1 MFANLIAR
9 IAEGAKAAEDLRNGV
24 VAELETLAVA
34 DHGPAVAVPGPA
46 VAVPGPAVAVQEP
59 AVAGQEPADADPDDA
74 EMDVDSPSVPPAGMP
89 WETDFFHSICLD
101 MHVLTGYLQ
110 INAANAKTVER
121 VVKDWSSKVVVEG
134 ASQAFERELE
144 TEISGGKV
152 PRKTKR
158 NTQTVER
165 ISRDVVIA
173 MRHEDYTTT
182 TNIRHS
188 NFRNSFTARK
198 VSPEYTNGRAGTP
211 ALKGPIVKF
220 FSNGRFQAAGWKTVP
235 ACERFI
241 EDVRKR
247 LGLPPV
253 DKARHSISLVN
264 GSARIKAAG
273 DRPIVL
279 RSLRDRLV
287 ANGINAVWNPTTGNN
302 GMKVTFVDEVA
313 LKESLATHFAP
324 AVKAMTTYASECAAS
339 GVVSKMFSQY
349 AKTQTD
355 ASAEAVRGLG
365 LQDPESARIAAKAA
379 AMEMKKAA
387 DAVSTKDRRK
397 KWERS
402 AMVFANGYVKVFST
416 GEPQLARLFPVLE
429 DILESVF

>member
-34 DHGPAVAVPGPA
+34 EQPFFAVP
-46 VAVPGPAVAVQEP
+46 EP
-59 AVAGQEPADADPDDA
+59 AVQDPDDA
-74 EMDVDSPSVPPAGMP
+74 EMDLDTPSVPPAGMP

-110 INAANAKTVER
+110 INPSNAKNVER
-121 VVKDWSSKVVVEG
+121 IVKDWSSKVVVEG

-220 FSNGRFQAAGWKTVP
+220 FSNGRFQAAGWKTVD

-241 EDVRKR
+241 DDVSKR
-247 LGLPPV
+247 LGLPQV
-253 DKARHSISLVN
+253 DKTKHSISLVN

-273 DRPIVL
+273 DQPIVL
-279 RSLRDRLV
+279 KALRDRLV
-287 ANGINAVWNPTTGNN
+287 ANGFVAAWNPTTGNN

-313 LKESLATHFAP
+313 LKESLAAHFAP
-324 AVKAMTTYASECAAS
+324 AVKAMQTYLSENDASA
-339 GVVSKMFSQY
+339 VVSKMFSQY
-349 AKTQTD
+349 AKTQTIGD
-355 ASAEAVRGLG
+355 AVIGMGLEP
-365 LQDPESARIAAKAA
+365 DTARIAAKAA
-379 AMEMKKAA
+379 AIEMKKAV
-387 DAVSTKDRRK
+387 DVVGTKDRRK

-402 AMVFANGYVKVFST
+402 AMVFSNGYVKVFST
-416 GEPQLARLFPVLE
+416 GEPQLARLFPVLQ
-429 DILESVF
+429 DILETAF

>member
-1 MFANLIAR
+1 MCIRDSA
-9 IAEGAKAAEDLRNGV
+9 DLGP
-24 VAELETLAVA
+24 AVA
-34 DHGPAVAVPGPA
+34 DLGPAVADLGPAVAGLGPAVAVP
-46 VAVPGPAVAVQEP
+46 
-59 AVAGQEPADADPDDA
+59 DDDA
-74 EMDVDSPSVPPAGMP
+74 EMDVDTPSVPPAGMP
-89 WETDFFHSICLD
+89 WETEFFHSICLD

-110 INAANAKTVER
+110 INAANAKNVER
-121 VVKDWSSKVVVEG
+121 IVKDWSSRVVVEG

-165 ISRDVVIA
+165 VSRDVVIA

-220 FSNGRFQAAGWKTVP
+220 FSNGRFQAAGWKTVA

-241 EDVRKR
+241 DDVAKR
-247 LGLPPV
+247 LGLPQV
-253 DKARHSISLVN
+253 DKTKHSISLVN

-273 DRPIVL
+273 DQPIVL
-279 RSLRDRLV
+279 MALRDRLV
-287 ANGINAVWNPTTGNN
+287 ANGFTAAWNPTTGNN

-313 LKESLATHFAP
+313 LKESLAAHLAP
-324 AVKAMTTYASECAAS
+324 AVKAMQTFVSEHDASS
-339 GVVSKMFSQY
+339 IVSKMFSQY
-349 AKTQTD
+349 AKAQTIGD
-355 ASAEAVRGLG
+355 AVSGMGL
-365 LQDPESARIAAKAA
+365 DPDLARISAKAA
-379 AMEMKKAA
+379 NIEMKKAA
-387 DAVSTKDRRK
+387 DAVGTKDRRK

-402 AMVFANGYVKVFST
+402 AMVFSNGYVKVFST
-416 GEPQLARLFPVLE
+416 GEPQLARLFPVLQ
-429 DILESVF
+429 DILETAF

>member
-24 VAELETLAVA
+24 VAELETLDVA
-34 DHGPAVAVPGPA
+34 DNGPAFAVPEH
-46 VAVPGPAVAVQEP
+46 VADP
-59 AVAGQEPADADPDDA
+59 DPDDA
-74 EMDVDSPSVPPAGMP
+74 EMDLDTPSVPPAGMP

-110 INAANAKTVER
+110 INAANAKNVER
-121 VVKDWSSKVVVEG
+121 IVKDWSSKVVVEG

-241 EDVRKR
+241 EDVRKL

-253 DKARHSISLVN
+253 DKTRHSISLVN
-264 GSARIKAAG
+264 GSARIKSAG
-273 DRPIVL
+273 DQPIVL

-287 ANGINAVWNPTTGNN
+287 ANGFTAAWNPTTGNN
-302 GMKVTFVDEVA
+302 GMKVTFVDEIA
-313 LKESLATHFAP
+313 LKESLAAHFAP
-324 AVKAMTTYASECAAS
+324 AVKAMQTYLSEHDASA
-339 GVVSKMFSQY
+339 VVSKMFSQY
-349 AKTQTD
+349 AKTQTMGD
-355 ASAEAVRGLG
+355 AVTGMGLEPDTG
-365 LQDPESARIAAKAA
+365 RIAAKAA
-379 AMEMKKAA
+379 AMEIKKAA
-387 DAVSTKDRRK
+387 DAVGTKDRRK

-402 AMVFANGYVKVFST
+402 AMVFSNGYVKVFST
-416 GEPQLARLFPVLE
+416 GESQLARLFPILQ
-429 DILESVF
+429 DILETAF